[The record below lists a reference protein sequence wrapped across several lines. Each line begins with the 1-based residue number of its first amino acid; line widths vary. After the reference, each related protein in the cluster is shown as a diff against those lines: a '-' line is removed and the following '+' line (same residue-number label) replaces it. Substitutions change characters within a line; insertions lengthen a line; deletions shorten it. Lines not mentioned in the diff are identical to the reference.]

1 MRKMIVN
8 RDQLT
13 YGREFDVKQILY
25 LSIVL
30 VFRFTLSQVDSIV
43 KQAASA
49 EINEKS
55 PTANESEQ
63 ASQ

>member
-1 MRKMIVN
+1 MIVN

-43 KQAASA
+43 KQAAST

-55 PTANESEQ
+55 PIANESEQ